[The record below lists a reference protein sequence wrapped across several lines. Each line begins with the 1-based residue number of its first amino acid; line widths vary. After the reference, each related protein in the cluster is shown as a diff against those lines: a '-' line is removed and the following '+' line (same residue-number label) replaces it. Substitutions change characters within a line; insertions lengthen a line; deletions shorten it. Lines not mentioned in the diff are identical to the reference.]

1 MAEQVVQ
8 SRQAACATVIP
19 AVESTYWWEGKLV
32 KDRET
37 LIIFKTTAEKFLSLK
52 DLIKQVHPYDVPEIV
67 ALPVKDGLPQYLDW
81 VARETS

>member
-19 AVESTYWWEGKLV
+19 VVESTYWWEGKLV